1 MISIIIPN
9 YNKSE
14 YLVNT
19 INSIKS
25 QTYQNWECIIVDD
38 FSYDDSIAIIRNEIK
53 YDKRFNLIVN
63 KKNMGAS
70 YSRNT
75 GIKKSSG
82 DYILF
87 LDSDDF
93 LSDYCFENRI
103 SFLKKKS
110 NIDYAVFKM
119 GTFYKAIGDSKS
131 IWSDFSG
138 DHLKRF
144 LSHSLPWHT
153 MMVLWRKKT
162 LIDLNGFQESFAR
175 CQDVELHTRA
185 LISNFKYEICNSVKV
200 DCFFR
205 IDSNRIKNYTNFL
218 KKDILGKANYYNYFK
233 NNLKGSKNLK
243 NLKGTI
249 FESYLII
256 YTFYKQDK
264 ITTTQLINLINL
276 LENSFD
282 ISNWSQFNKLWI
294 LIYKIIKKRK
304 IHFKGLNFIFKLF
317 LIK

>member
-14 YLVNT
+14 YLVDT
-19 INSIKS
+19 INSVKS

-38 FSYDDSIAIIRNEIK
+38 FSNDNSVEIIVNEIK
-53 YDKRFNLIVN
+53 NDDRFTLLKNKSNKGGGFTRNL
-63 KKNMGAS
+63 
-70 YSRNT
+70 

-82 DYILF
+82 EYILF

-93 LSDYCFENRI
+93 LSNNCFENRI
-103 SFLKKKS
+103 SFLKNKS
-110 NIDYAVFKM
+110 NIDYVIFKM
-119 GTFYKAIGDSKS
+119 GTFYKTIGDSKL

-162 LIDLNGFQESFAR
+162 LIDLNGFQESFKR

-185 LISNFKYEICNSVKV
+185 LISNFKYEISLNSES

-205 IDSNRIKNYTNFL
+205 IGSNRIKDHIDFL
-218 KKDILGKANYYNYFK
+218 KKDILGKTSYYNYFK
-233 NNLKGSKNLK
+233 NNLKGSKILK

-256 YTFYKQDK
+256 FTFYKQDK
-264 ITTTQLINLINL
+264 ITTTQLIDVISL
-276 LENSFD
+276 LESSFD
-282 ISNWSQFNKLWI
+282 ISNWSQFDKVWI
-294 LIYKIIKKRK
+294 SIYKIIKKRK

>member
-19 INSIKS
+19 INSVKS

-53 YDKRFNLIVN
+53 YDKRFNLVVN
-63 KKNMGAS
+63 KTNKGAS
-70 YSRNT
+70 YSRNI

-93 LSDYCFENRI
+93 LSKNCLKNRI

-110 NIDYAVFKM
+110 NIDYAVYRM
-119 GTFYKAIGDSKS
+119 GTFYKAIGDSKL

-205 IDSNRIKNYTNFL
+205 IDPYRIKNFTNFL
-218 KKDILGKANYYNYFK
+218 QKDILGKTNYYNYFK

-256 YTFYKQDK
+256 YTYYKQDK

-282 ISNWSQFNKLWI
+282 VSKWSQFNKLWI
-294 LIYKIIKKRK
+294 SIYKIIKKRK
-304 IHFKGLNFIFKLF
+304 IHFKGLNFIFKLL